1 MWKRGNGW
9 KINPARV
16 STRRSEDHWSRG
28 SGQGDWNTV
37 WEFVVRLRNK
47 NRSGIRSFLAFS
59 HTNCRMISRNQNE
72 KRDSSKE
79 LRMYNAELLYYR
91 LFYTKIRHIYIL
103 RISVNFIREIKQI
116 SKNEKKKRKKRIETK
131 IGIFASNFSED
142 KPTNVSFHSTRPFFT
157 NFSLTIPKFRI
168 SSKIHLTELPGSEAK
183 TRRRKRAGMIE
194 HTREA
199 FQWSEPTPVTVKH
212 SIKAPARGFER
223 NNARART
230 KSPARRGRRAW
241 WYATATDPRD
251 DGREKEEEEERA
263 RSSLR
268 ARPPVITASLVLR
281 RRINY
286 RDGGREPHC
295 FA

>member
-1 MWKRGNGW
+1 MWKRGNSW

-47 NRSGIRSFLAFS
+47 NKSGIRSFLAFS

-168 SSKIHLTELPGSEAK
+168 SSKIHLTELREAK
-183 TRRRKRAGMIE
+183 QRRDVGNGQAWSSILARHFNDPSRPLSPLSTQSRPRPGASSETMLVHERNLRHGVGVALDDMQPRLIRATTAERRR
-194 HTREA
+194 
-199 FQWSEPTPVTVKH
+199 
-212 SIKAPARGFER
+212 
-223 NNARART
+223 
-230 KSPARRGRRAW
+230 
-241 WYATATDPRD
+241 
-251 DGREKEEEEERA
+251 
-263 RSSLR
+263 
-268 ARPPVITASLVLR
+268 R
-281 RRINY
+281 RR
-286 RDGGREPHC
+286 REQEVPS
-295 FA
+295 ALDPL

>member
-72 KRDSSKE
+72 KRDSSKG

-103 RISVNFIREIKQI
+103 RISVNFIREINLEKWE
-116 SKNEKKKRKKRIETK
+116 EKKKEANWNENRNIRFQLLRRQTEKRI
-131 IGIFASNFSED
+131 FPQYAS
-142 KPTNVSFHSTRPFFT
+142 VFHQFLFNYSQ
-157 NFSLTIPKFRI
+157 IPNLF
-168 SSKIHLTELPGSEAK
+168 
-183 TRRRKRAGMIE
+183 
-194 HTREA
+194 
-199 FQWSEPTPVTVKH
+199 
-212 SIKAPARGFER
+212 
-223 NNARART
+223 
-230 KSPARRGRRAW
+230 
-241 WYATATDPRD
+241 
-251 DGREKEEEEERA
+251 
-263 RSSLR
+263 
-268 ARPPVITASLVLR
+268 
-281 RRINY
+281 
-286 RDGGREPHC
+286 
-295 FA
+295 